1 MSCSASATL
10 QHCCGMQLL
19 DRREALKGLY
29 SGDYSSVLM
38 HDADDLIT
46 VGDETFVFFAS
57 VPPVLQL
64 IQLCCVLS
72 AAI

>member
-46 VGDETFVFFAS
+46 VGDETFVF
-57 VPPVLQL
+57 
-64 IQLCCVLS
+64 LCLS
-72 AAI
+72 RQCYS

>member
-1 MSCSASATL
+1 M
-10 QHCCGMQLL
+10 L

-46 VGDETFVFFAS
+46 VGDETFVF
-57 VPPVLQL
+57 
-64 IQLCCVLS
+64 LCLS
-72 AAI
+72 RQCYS